1 MISTRPFLC
10 PDGRD
15 AADLD
20 PWVPS
25 ADNPWWRPTGS
36 VYPSTNLLLPGDV
49 LLFAPHEPSFV
60 QRGIAR
66 SQKRGRAED
75 EDSRFTH
82 AALYL
87 GLDHIVCEA
96 TLGTGVMY
104 SLLDLDFRLDKYCWI
119 ARRWPGLTLAQRQ
132 RILTMAARYYVG
144 KPYNWRSALAEGMKR
159 DSGAN
164 WEQEKRGLVCSRLC
178 ERSIVLALLEAS
190 RDSGEDAL
198 DLPGDGYSFTE
209 NPREFVTPAVLSRT
223 KRLVDVEVG
232 WRSLT
237 ASA

>member
-1 MISTRPFLC
+1 M
-10 PDGRD
+10 
-15 AADLD
+15 
-20 PWVPS
+20 
-25 ADNPWWRPTGS
+25 
-36 VYPSTNLLLPGDV
+36 
-49 LLFAPHEPSFV
+49 LLFAPHEPNPV
-60 QRGIAR
+60 QRGIAH
-66 SQKRGRAED
+66 SQKRWGEGD

-96 TLGTGVMY
+96 TFGTGVMY
-104 SLLDLDFRLDKYCWI
+104 SLLDVNSRLDKYCWI
-119 ARRWPGLTLAQRQ
+119 ARRWPGLSLAQRQ

-164 WEQEKRGLVCSRLC
+164 WEQEERGLVCSRLC
-178 ERSIVLALLEAS
+178 ERSLVLALLEAS

-198 DLPGDGYSFTE
+198 DLPGDGYSFTDK
-209 NPREFVTPAVLSRT
+209 PREFVTPAVLSRT
-223 KRLVDVEVG
+223 KRLVDVELG
-232 WRSLT
+232 WRRVT